1 MAEEK
6 IDGKAKFDEA
16 RAKLHQEKEE
26 TEEKI
31 EKAQL
36 ETKKAIATQL
46 DKLRANESLA
56 DLYTKNAQIGA
67 ENLSQE
73 LPMLKVHTQGRSTK
87 NLLADGTKPN
97 DGWFFYKPTAEQFEK
112 ITCHVLMISRGYK
125 APGINDGEEKF
136 NQILAGVMVD
146 SQKPFL
152 LFFTGKRLGNMW
164 DFGKEA
170 SQYTH
175 AKPVPIPM
183 FAMTVEL
190 TTRSEANKF
199 GESWMID
206 FKILKGANGFPL
218 LVMDEGEF
226 VFLRDQVE
234 LIQGTIDQL
243 IASKVKEDQVD
254 EMQPQAVRAED
265 PESEKDHEQEVV
277 EAEVANEDPEGEP
290 EVKPDE
296 IPF

>member
-1 MAEEK
+1 MAE
-6 IDGKAKFDEA
+6 GKAKFDEV
-16 RAKLHQEKEE
+16 REKLHQETEEKKEKEE
-26 TEEKI
+26 TV
-31 EKAQL
+31 AL
-36 ETKKAIATQL
+36 ETKKAVATQL
-46 DKLRANESLA
+46 EKLGSNESLA
-56 DLYTKNAQIGA
+56 KLYAENSQIGA

-87 NLLADGTKPN
+87 NLLADGGKPN

-112 ITCHVLMISRGYK
+112 ITCHVLTISRGYR

-136 NQILAGVMVD
+136 NQILAGVMAD
-146 SQKPFL
+146 TQRPFL
-152 LFFTGKRLGNMW
+152 LFFTGKRLGNLW

-170 SQYTH
+170 AQYTK

-206 FKILKGANGFPL
+206 FKILKGEKGFPL

-234 LIQGTIDQL
+234 LIQGTLDQL
-243 IASKVKEDQVD
+243 IASKAKEEQVD

-265 PESEKDHEQEVV
+265 PKPEKDHEQEVV
-277 EAEVANEDPEGEP
+277 EAEVANEDPTGEP